1 MNWSQFNHDIDRL
14 INIQN
19 NIISMLVDARIDLNL
34 QNIKGNNTPLVAS
47 ASSNLHKC
55 IDFIIKHNP
64 PICNPNMQ

>member
-1 MNWSQFNHDIDRL
+1 
-14 INIQN
+14 
-19 NIISMLVDARIDLNL
+19 MLVDARIDLNL